1 MRRRRYVAAFLFL
14 LGLAGALRTPVGLA
28 APASAPAATPTTP
41 PSGAP
46 ADASP
51 GAPAPPF
58 EPPPPRGLPTA
69 EANRGA
75 GKKVVIVPIHGTID
89 LGLAPFVERI
99 LREHGD
105 AALLVLDVDTFG
117 GRVDAAVQI
126 RDRLLSSPMPV
137 LAFVNR
143 RAISA
148 GALISLAA
156 HHIVFTEGATM
167 GAATPVQL
175 EGGEA
180 KPVGEKMVSYMRSE
194 MRSTAEAR
202 GRSGIVAEAMV
213 DADVEIPGLDEKGKL
228 LTLTTETAVT
238 AHVADGRFET
248 LDALL
253 IAIGLEQASTL
264 RPEPN
269 WAENLARFFTD
280 PTVSGLLMGIGM
292 LGLLIEFSHPGF
304 VLPGVTGVLCLA
316 LFFGGHFFARLAG
329 WGEVIGFAAGLVLLG
344 FELFVIPG
352 FGIAGVLGITLIAGS
367 LVMALLGLPLDV
379 AWDAGFFADAMGVV
393 LLSTVLS
400 VVAFVFIV
408 RTLPKGRRF
417 GGLSL
422 TTTLGPATVAVDAEQ
437 ADWHSQPSDWARYLG
452 VRGVAQTDLRL
463 AGKARLGD
471 ETVDVVSESEYIDRG
486 TPVRVI
492 RVEGVRIVV
501 VAVRD
506 AGAAGSG
513 GPPGAKTETE

>member
-1 MRRRRYVAAFLFL
+1 VAVLTFLI
-14 LGLAGALRTPVGLA
+14 GLTGALYLPAGYA
-28 APASAPAATPTTP
+28 APASAPATTDAPAAPVTGP
-41 PSGAP
+41 PSAP
-46 ADASP
+46 AS
-51 GAPAPPF
+51 F
-58 EPPPPRGLPTA
+58 EPPPIRGLPSVDA
-69 EANRGA
+69 GRGV
-75 GKKVVIVPIHGTID
+75 GKKVVVVPIKGTID
-89 LGLAPFVERI
+89 LGLAPFVQRVI
-99 LREHGD
+99 REHAD

-117 GRVDAAVQI
+117 GRVDGAVQI
-126 RDRLLSSPMPV
+126 RDGLLSSPVPV

-175 EGGEA
+175 EGGDV

-238 AHVADGRFET
+238 AHIADGRFET

-253 IAIGLEQASTL
+253 IAIGLEQAHL
-264 RPEPN
+264 VRPEPS

-304 VLPGVTGVLCLA
+304 ILPGVVGVICLA

-329 WGEVIGFAAGLVLLG
+329 WGEVVGFATGLVLLAV
-344 FELFVIPG
+344 ELFIPG
-352 FGIAGVLGITLIAGS
+352 FGIAGVLGITLIAAS
-367 LVMALLGLPLDV
+367 LVMALLGLPIEV
-379 AWDAGFFADAMGVV
+379 AWETGHFADAMGVV
-393 LLSTVLS
+393 IPAVVLS
-400 VVAFVFIV
+400 VVAFVVLV
-408 RTLPKGRRF
+408 RSLPKGRRL

-422 TTTLGPATVAVDAEQ
+422 TTTLGSGTGAVEADA
-437 ADWHSQPSDWARYLG
+437 ADWHSQPAEWSRYLG
-452 VRGVAQTDLRL
+452 ATGFAQTDLRL
-463 AGKARLGD
+463 SGKARLGD

-501 VAVRD
+501 VAVS
-506 AGAAGSG
+506 APA
-513 GPPGAKTETE
+513 PPA

>member
-1 MRRRRYVAAFLFL
+1 MAAFFFLVLFFS
-14 LGLAGALRTPVGLA
+14 GLAGLSRGLWMPAGYAAPPGTPSA
-28 APASAPAATPTTP
+28 AASGPASAEPMATAP
-41 PSGAP
+41 PSAASTSAAP
-46 ADASP
+46 FD
-51 GAPAPPF
+51 
-58 EPPPPRGLPTA
+58 PPPIRGLPSA
-69 EANRGA
+69 EAGRGA
-75 GKKVVIVPIHGTID
+75 GRKVVVIPIDGTID
-89 LGLAPFVERI
+89 LGLAPFVERV

-126 RDRLLSSPMPV
+126 RDRLLSSPVPV

-248 LDALL
+248 LEALL
-253 IAIGLEQASTL
+253 IAIGLEQAQLVRS
-264 RPEPN
+264 EPN

-304 VLPGVTGVLCLA
+304 VLPGVVGVLCLA

-329 WGEVIGFAAGLVLLG
+329 WGEVIGFAVGLVLLA
-344 FELFVIPG
+344 FELFIIPG
-352 FGIAGVLGITLIAGS
+352 FGVAGVLGIALVAGS
-367 LVMALLGLPLDV
+367 LVMALLGLPIDV
-379 AWDAGFFADAMGVV
+379 AWDTGFFADAMGVV
-393 LLSTVLS
+393 ILAVVLS
-400 VVAFVFIV
+400 VVAFVLLV
-408 RTLPKGRRF
+408 RALPKGRRF

-422 TTTLGPATVAVDAEQ
+422 TTTLGPATAALEADA
-437 ADWHSQPSDWARYLG
+437 ADWHSQPAEWARYLG
-452 VRGVAQTDLRL
+452 ATGVAQTDLRL
-463 AGKARLGD
+463 SGKARLGD
-471 ETVDVVSESEYIDRG
+471 ETVDVVSESEYIERG

-501 VAVRD
+501 VAV
-506 AGAAGSG
+506 APSA
-513 GPPGAKTETE
+513 PPA

>member
-1 MRRRRYVAAFLFL
+1 MPGSGPSSAPS
-14 LGLAGALRTPVGLA
+14 AGSSA
-28 APASAPAATPTTP
+28 APA
-41 PSGAP
+41 
-46 ADASP
+46 
-51 GAPAPPF
+51 PF
-58 EPPPPRGLPTA
+58 EPPPIRGLPSVDA
-69 EANRGA
+69 GRGA
-75 GKKVVIVPIHGTID
+75 GKKVVVVPIKGTID

-99 LREHGD
+99 LQEHAD

-126 RDRLLSSPMPV
+126 RDRLLSSPVPV

-156 HHIVFTEGATM
+156 HHIVVTEGATM

-202 GRSGIVAEAMV
+202 GRSGVVAEAMV

-238 AHVADGRFET
+238 AHIADARFET
-248 LDALL
+248 LEALL
-253 IAIGLEQASTL
+253 IAIGLEQAQLL

-304 VLPGVTGVLCLA
+304 VLPGVVGVLCLA

-329 WGEVIGFAAGLVLLG
+329 WGEVIGFATGVVLLAA
-344 FELFVIPG
+344 ELFIIPG
-352 FGIAGVLGITLIAGS
+352 FGIAGVLGITLIAAS
-367 LVMALLGLPLDV
+367 LVLALLGLPIDV
-379 AWDAGFFADAMGVV
+379 AWDTGFFADAMGVV
-393 LLSTVLS
+393 ILAVVLS
-400 VVAFVFIV
+400 VVVFVFLV
-408 RTLPKGRRF
+408 RALPKGRRF

-422 TTTLGPATVAVDAEQ
+422 TTTLGPATTALEADA
-437 ADWHSQPSDWARYLG
+437 ADWHSQPAEWSRYLG
-452 VRGVAQTDLRL
+452 ATGVAQTDLRL
-463 AGKARLGD
+463 SGKARLGD

-486 TPVRVI
+486 TPIRVI

-501 VAVRD
+501 VAVS
-506 AGAAGSG
+506 ASA
-513 GPPGAKTETE
+513 PPA